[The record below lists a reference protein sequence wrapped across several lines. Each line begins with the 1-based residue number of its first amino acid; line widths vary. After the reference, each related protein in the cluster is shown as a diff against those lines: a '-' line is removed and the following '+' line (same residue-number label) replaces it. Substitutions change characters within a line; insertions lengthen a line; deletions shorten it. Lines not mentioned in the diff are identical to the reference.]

1 MGAAGKRAGAR
12 RGPKKRSL
20 PSRRALLLCL
30 GVTLCVVAWGYLVKA
45 AIDFGTS
52 ARGGE
57 SQAWAFLG
65 LACLGAAAC
74 LFVGLILIGKLLR
87 AAGII
92 AAPAPV
98 EPQQT
103 PPTRSGTAA
112 ASPSAGEERAVP
124 TQVLR
129 PVEEAPAVGDETAP
143 LPAVPQART
152 EPPTVSSRSVP
163 TPRHGGGKRAA
174 R

>member
-1 MGAAGKRAGAR
+1 M
-12 RGPKKRSL
+12 

-52 ARGGE
+52 ARDGE

-74 LFVGLILIGKLLR
+74 LFIGLILIGKLLR

-92 AAPAPV
+92 AAPAA
-98 EPQQT
+98 EAHQA
-103 PPTRSGTAA
+103 PPAQRGTATG
-112 ASPSAGEERAVP
+112 SPSAGEERAVP

-129 PVEEAPAVGDETAP
+129 PVDPTPAGTDETAP

-152 EPPTVSSRSVP
+152 EPPVVSPRSVP